1 MGTTP
6 SDDVADWT
14 GQSVFTGTLT
24 RKNGLTAV
32 VRVDALLPPDDAEG
46 DVTPEQR
53 QEMIVPFGRF
63 KIMAMDDGQPDPVQV
78 ANLLAN
84 LMDRPGRHRGVICHW
99 GNRCCG
105 LLTLNE
111 RGADRIATTFVMPP
125 HIARQTLN
133 FIKEASNA
141 GSL

>member
-1 MGTTP
+1 MSGFP
-6 SDDVADWT
+6 RDDVADWT
-14 GQSVFTGTLT
+14 GQSIFTGTLT

-32 VRVDALLPPDDAEG
+32 VRVDALFPPEDGES
-46 DVTPEQR
+46 DVTPAQR

-63 KIMAMDDGQPDPVQV
+63 KIMAMDDAQPDPVQV
-78 ANLLAN
+78 ANLLAH
-84 LMDRPGRHRGVICHW
+84 LIERPGNQRTVVCYW

-105 LLTLNE
+105 ILSRNE

-133 FIKEASNA
+133 FIKESSNA